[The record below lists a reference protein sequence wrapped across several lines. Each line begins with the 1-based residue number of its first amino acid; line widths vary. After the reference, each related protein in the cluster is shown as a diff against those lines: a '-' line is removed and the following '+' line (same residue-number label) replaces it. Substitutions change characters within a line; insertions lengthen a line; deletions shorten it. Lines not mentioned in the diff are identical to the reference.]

1 MTCPHGVTEKA
12 VADEL
17 EEMYKREKETGVRE
31 WGYLC
36 SCCMAP
42 SGDLRT
48 CPSCSLVEVKA

>member
-1 MTCPHGVTEKA
+1 MSCVHGVSEKA
-12 VADEL
+12 VEDERG
-17 EEMYKREKETGVRE
+17 EIYKREKETGMRE

-48 CPSCSLVEVKA
+48 CPTCSLVEGEA